1 MTDRPAPVHNV
12 VEDLLPLL
20 VPIEQLSEHPEN
32 ARQGDVEIV
41 RESLRE
47 HGQYRP
53 AVVQESTGHVCV
65 GNHMLRAAQLE
76 GWTHLAAIRR
86 PLTDHQARRLR
97 LVDNRSHD
105 RGHYDAEK
113 LLAELQALQDEA
125 AIEAEATDPQD
136 AQAVAAGAL
145 AAVGF
150 DQLAFDGLLEQVSGQ
165 PRGDGATS
173 PQAFPDPEAGMT
185 TDYGCPNCGYEWSGL
200 PKPNQPAPEP
210 AEA

>member
-1 MTDRPAPVHNV
+1 MTDAPPAVHNV

-20 VPIEQLSEHPEN
+20 VPIEELQEHPEN
-32 ARQGDVEIV
+32 ARQGDVELV

-53 AVVQESTGHVCV
+53 AVVQARTGYVCV

-86 PLTDHQARRLR
+86 DLDDHQARRLR

-105 RGHYDAEK
+105 RGRYDEEK
-113 LLAELQALQDEA
+113 LLAELQALQTEAAADGAGDEDEA
-125 AIEAEATDPQD
+125 AI
-136 AQAVAAGAL
+136 VAAEAL

-150 DQLAFDGLLEQVSGQ
+150 DQLAFEDLIGQVAGQ
-165 PRGDGATS
+165 RRGDPAH
-173 PQAFPDPEAGMT
+173 PPAHFPDPEDGMT
-185 TDYGCPNCGYEWSGL
+185 TAYACPSCGYEWSGL
-200 PKPNQPAPEP
+200 PKPNE
-210 AEA
+210 EA